1 MNLTLAISIFNKK
14 HESDLKAIQ
23 GGNSYTFIVDEEE
36 IGSLNMTANISNCG
50 ILDLHYLE
58 AKSKDNRALILSFA
72 KTFAASNSRNI
83 LTYNTAAYQVEV
95 IKSLKEAKFHAFH
108 KTFKN
113 KNSRAD
119 IQFHVVMI

>member
-1 MNLTLAISIFNKK
+1 MNLTLAVSIFNKK

-23 GGNSYTFIVDEEE
+23 DGNSYTFIVDEEE

-58 AKSKDNRALILSFA
+58 SKSKDNRALILNFA

-83 LTYNTAAYQVEV
+83 LTYNTAEYQGEV
-95 IKSLKEAKFHAFH
+95 IKSLKEAKFHTFH

-113 KNSRAD
+113 KNSKSE